1 MAQRRKPVTMAE
13 VNKKGLANVVAELE
27 NQERNRTVIMSAQP
41 NIPQTGS
48 YRASQEAPKTK
59 QFPQFKMQTMVPDAQ
74 SVKDSV
80 DRITPE
86 NAQPSI
92 SATRKDP
99 KEVKA
104 VQGYE
109 AEQKRRQEED
119 SILRADMAEL
129 DSWPERDRAALKTYI
144 IERGREAD
152 PTSGF
157 GFGTARANAAELFN
171 KYGAKKIKELAESYG
186 RWENER
192 NAQEIAA
199 AGAAAAESGGFA
211 DTLGTIGANIATV
224 GANIAGAVTG
234 TAGYLNEMTRRTGR
248 YATLDPNNEGNV
260 FGTWAGAVR
269 QKTAENLEQGA
280 TGKVGSTIYQGAM
293 SAADSLTR
301 ALIAG
306 PAGAAT
312 LAASDSFAR
321 NVSQASGQGASP
333 MQAVTLGIA
342 NAGIEY
348 LTEKIPLDNLF
359 KAAKGGTKGAA
370 AFIKGILTQGGLEA
384 ATEELS
390 LLGSIAA
397 EAAILGD
404 KDSTRQRIG
413 ELVANGASYQ
423 DAKEQVNR
431 ELWAEAANTFAVS
444 FVSGGLGAGA
454 GQILGNLAGAQPE
467 AAQPVQQTVAAEKT
481 PQQRLMETMAP
492 IAQQAPQAAQTE
504 QEARAAEATKAM
516 LTGIVPGKTVEAEVA
531 SPQVAD
537 TQKQSVEGGQRMV
550 ERAAQEGAAVPQL
563 EYDLGIKGT
572 GAAERGFT
580 PKQALINQYGNIPEG
595 ENPVRSDQLPAS
607 ITGQDRVSYTARTA
621 MEARVTPDE
630 FVPLIENRTVNQGFS
645 YIPITNNETVQNA
658 TQRISQEGWNRS
670 LANWTAAV
678 RAGQTS
684 ADITATGAILYNH
697 AVNAG
702 DFEEAMDIL
711 VDYQL
716 SVRNSAQALQA
727 ARILKTLTPSDRLW
741 MIRRS
746 IDRMVEDMH
755 LRQEITINED
765 LAREYQTAT
774 EERAD
779 EILDEIARD
788 VARQIRPT
796 GMEAFTAI
804 RYLNML
810 GNLRTQARNVAG
822 NIGAGITY
830 SMKNQVKATME
841 DILSAVTGGRYERT
855 TAHVTDRATRD
866 AARADFENVRD
877 WLLDGGRYNDR
888 GDDTD
893 DFIRRVNEN
902 RRILPVGLEQYRRAT
917 NWAMNNDLFGD
928 AAFGR
933 AAYAKALAGYL
944 NARGIHTGDF
954 DTIDPAILD
963 RAREYAVSQAQEAT
977 FRDNNQ
983 VSTFVSGLL
992 RGRNTP
998 AWARVIGEGIMPFR
1012 KTPANVLVRAEE
1024 FSPLGLI
1031 NSAYLTVQRAA
1042 GNTDITGADIVES
1055 WAKTLTGTG
1064 LLAIGYALSRMGY
1077 LVGGPDP
1084 DENKAE
1090 FDALTGQQDYALM
1103 LPDGS
1108 NITIDFLSPMAMPM
1122 FMGAQLDRI
1131 LGADTDVEW
1140 SDMEKMLTSLAD
1152 PMIQMSML
1160 QGVSDSLESVQYAEN
1175 NLGQFLINSIVSY
1188 LTQGLTNTLL
1198 GQMERSTEESRM
1210 TTYVNKGSNVPQWLQ
1225 RQLGK
1230 ASQKIPVWDYQQT
1243 QYINAYGQEEQQ
1255 RTDAVGWLYN
1265 LVSPGYVDK
1274 KQVDALAEEMYR
1286 LNETG
1291 AYNGNVFIT
1300 SPSTSLT
1307 YTDKDGQR
1315 HSNYQMSMEEADTM
1329 KRVTGQ
1335 TATAILQDAIESP
1348 VYAAMT
1354 DAQKA
1359 KVFEYAYD
1367 YAREKGR
1374 TEALEGYDGMSAW
1387 MQGID
1392 GKELKTILDKVTTAA
1407 ISDAIGADD
1416 EGGLADAYKAYSAMT
1431 GPQKANFLK
1440 DSEGRTAD
1448 YLKAKNAGIQDG
1460 TFLEL
1465 YKKHKEI
1472 DAADTKQSQKA
1483 KDWALWLDKQQQ
1495 SGKITREQ
1503 KDVIR
1508 ESMTYMQMFPA
1519 DAGKYD
1525 GMVESGLEPQKA
1537 YDLGKL
1543 LEGIKPQEGY
1553 TNVRAVQQAQ
1563 AIAGAQGLSD
1573 ADMAA
1578 AMKLY
1583 LSDSQDKNLEDM
1595 MEIGFTPAQYAAAWA
1610 IYTEENDAGGKGTK
1624 QRIIRRL
1631 GEEFGSRYA
1640 YDIYGIFG

>member
-27 NQERNRTVIMSAQP
+27 NQERNRTAIMSAQP

-59 QFPQFKMQTMVPDAQ
+59 QVPKFVMKTMVPDTQ
-74 SVKDSV
+74 SVKDSI

-86 NAQPSI
+86 NAQPSV
-92 SATRKDP
+92 SNTRKDP

-119 SILRADMAEL
+119 SILRSDMAEL
-129 DSWPERDRAALKTYI
+129 ESWPERDRAALKTYI

-152 PTSGF
+152 PTSGY

-192 NAQEIAA
+192 NAQEIAS
-199 AGAAAAESGGFA
+199 AGALAAESGGFA
-211 DTLGTIGANIATV
+211 DTLGTIGANIASV

-269 QKTAENLEQGA
+269 QKTAEDIEQGA

-444 FVSGGLGAGA
+444 FTAGGLGAGA
-454 GQILGNLAGAQPE
+454 GQILGNLAGTQPE
-467 AAQPVQQTVAAEKT
+467 AAQPAPQTVAAKKT

-516 LTGIVPGKTVEAEVA
+516 LTGIGPGKTVEAEAA

-537 TQKQSVEGGQRMV
+537 MQKQSPEGGRPMV
-550 ERAAQEGAAVPQL
+550 EQAAQEGATMPQM

-774 EERAD
+774 GERAD

-917 NWAMNNDLFGD
+917 NWAMNNDVFGD

-933 AAYAKALAGYL
+933 AAYTKALAGYL

-963 RAREYAVSQAQEAT
+963 RAREYAVRQAQETT

-1064 LLAIGYALSRMGY
+1064 LLAIGYALSQMGY

-1090 FDALTGQQDYALM
+1090 FDALNGQQDYALM

-1210 TTYVNKGSNVPQWLQ
+1210 TTYVDKGSNVPQWLQ

-1230 ASQKIPVWDYQQT
+1230 ASQKIPGWDYQQT

-1255 RTDAVGWLYN
+1255 RTDALGWLYN

-1300 SPSTSLT
+1300 SPSTSLS

-1335 TATAILQDAIESP
+1335 TATAILRDAMESP

-1387 MQGID
+1387 MQDIG

-1416 EGGLADAYKAYSAMT
+1416 ESGLAEAYKAYSAMT

-1440 DSEGRTAD
+1440 ASEGRTAD
-1448 YLKAKNAGIQDG
+1448 YLKAKEAGIKDG

-1503 KDVIR
+1503 KEVLR

-1553 TNVRAVQQAQ
+1553 TTVRPVQQAQ
-1563 AIAGAQGLSD
+1563 AIAGADGLSD

-1595 MEIGFTPAQYAAAWA
+1595 MVLGFTPAQYAAAWA

-1631 GEEFGSRYA
+1631 GEEFGNRYA

>member
-27 NQERNRTVIMSAQP
+27 NQERNRTAIMSAQP

-59 QFPQFKMQTMVPDAQ
+59 QVPKFVMKTMVPDTQ
-74 SVKDSV
+74 SAKDSV
-80 DRITPE
+80 DRITPK
-86 NAQPSI
+86 NVQPSV
-92 SATRKDP
+92 SSTRKDP

-199 AGAAAAESGGFA
+199 AGASAAESGGFA

-431 ELWAEAANTFAVS
+431 ELWTEAANTFAVS
-444 FVSGGLGAGA
+444 FAAGGLGAGA
-454 GQILGNLAGAQPE
+454 GQILGNLAGTQPE
-467 AAQPVQQTVAAEKT
+467 AAQPAPQAVTAEKT

-492 IAQQAPQAAQTE
+492 IARNAPQETQTQ
-504 QEARAAEATKAM
+504 QEARAAEAAKAM
-516 LTGIVPGKTVEAEVA
+516 LTGIVPGKTVETA
-531 SPQVAD
+531 SPQVTD
-537 TQKQSVEGGQRMV
+537 MQKQSPEGGQPMA
-550 ERAAQEGAAVPQL
+550 EQAAQEGAAVPQM

-621 MEARVTPDE
+621 TEARVTPDE

-702 DFEEAMDIL
+702 DFQEAMDIL

-746 IDRMVEDMH
+746 IDQMVEDMH

-796 GMEAFTAI
+796 GMEVFTAI

-841 DILSAVTGGRYERT
+841 DILSVATGGRYERT

-917 NWAMNNDLFGD
+917 NWAMNNDIFGD

-933 AAYAKALAGYL
+933 AAYTKALAGYL

-963 RAREYAVSQAQEAT
+963 RAREYAVRQAQETT

-1064 LLAIGYALSRMGY
+1064 LLAIGYALSQMGY

-1090 FDALTGQQDYALM
+1090 FDALNGQQDYALM

-1122 FMGAQLDRI
+1122 FMGAQLERI
-1131 LGADTDVEW
+1131 LDADTDVEW

-1198 GQMERSTEESRM
+1198 GQVERSTEESRM
-1210 TTYVNKGSNVPQWLQ
+1210 TTYVDKDSNVPQWLQ

-1230 ASQKIPVWDYQQT
+1230 ASQKIPWWDYQQT

-1255 RTDAVGWLYN
+1255 RTDALGWLYN

-1274 KQVDALAEEMYR
+1274 RQVDALAEEMYR

-1300 SPSTSLT
+1300 SPSTSLS

-1387 MQGID
+1387 MRDIG
-1392 GKELKTILDKVTTAA
+1392 GKEMKTILDKVTTAA

-1416 EGGLADAYKAYSAMT
+1416 EGGLAEAYKAYSAMT

-1472 DAADTKQSQKA
+1472 DAAEAKPSQKA

-1495 SGKITREQ
+1495 SGKITQEQ
-1503 KDVIR
+1503 KEVIR
-1508 ESMTYMQMFPA
+1508 ESMTFMQMFPA

-1525 GMVESGLEPQKA
+1525 AMVESGLEPQKA

-1595 MEIGFTPAQYAAAWA
+1595 MGIGFTPAQYAAAWA